1 MDTINRLLKKQA
13 PKRRG
18 KIPPSDPTPAAGGTS
33 TSSSQLAKKN
43 TTSAAAAVAA
53 AAAAAGMAEDGNDGE
68 MEIPKANPV
77 FVRWVSDAKG
87 CRVGVPAEWL
97 GKGIKVGAVFTV

>member
-18 KIPPSDPTPAAGGTS
+18 KIPPSDPTPIAAGGTP
-33 TSSSQLAKKN
+33 TSSSQPTKN
-43 TTSAAAAVAA
+43 TSTT
-53 AAAAAGMAEDGNDGE
+53 AAAAGAAMAEDGKDGDIG
-68 MEIPKANPV
+68 IPNANPV

-97 GKGIKVGAVFTV
+97 GKGVNVGSVFSV

>member
-18 KIPPSDPTPAAGGTS
+18 KI
-33 TSSSQLAKKN
+33 
-43 TTSAAAAVAA
+43 SAAEISAQDRGDDASASPP
-53 AAAAAGMAEDGNDGE
+53 GEDV
-68 MEIPKANPV
+68 PPANPV
-77 FVRWVSDAKG
+77 FVRWVSDRQG

-97 GKGIKVGAVFTV
+97 GGPVGRVFGGAGGAGGGRRAVEEVG